1 MIEKI
6 WNIVKVEEKTAT
18 NGNAYLAITVLGDDG
33 KEHKSTVFDASLFQV
48 FKNNKA
54 IKVQLDKPEG
64 KVQWQVKSAVSVADG
79 LAPPTTPAPPI
90 QQETGR
96 VNTDI
101 KEENQPRDGFPA
113 TWENKPDARTL
124 DIHQQVAVKEIG
136 ELWRC
141 GHITE
146 TDAVNKKL
154 IAWYMNWIYRT
165 VGIDVHY
172 K

>member
-6 WNIVKVEEKTAT
+6 WNVVRVEEKAAT

-79 LAPPTTPAPPI
+79 LQPAVNPNDTEIP
-90 QQETGR
+90 QQKEVA
-96 VNTDI
+96 VNT
-101 KEENQPRDGFPA
+101 ENLVRTADA
-113 TWENKPDARTL
+113 NVPDARTL
-124 DIHQQVAVKEIG
+124 DIHRQVAVKEIG

-146 TDAVNKKL
+146 DDPVNKKL

>member
-1 MIEKI
+1 MSEILGSI
-6 WNIVKVEEKTAT
+6 TKVE
-18 NGNAYLAITVLGDDG
+18 DDDYQG
-33 KEHKSTVFDASLFQV
+33 KA
-48 FKNNKA
+48 FK
-54 IKVQLDKPEG
+54 KVTL
-64 KVQWQVKSAVSVADG
+64 ADG
-79 LAPPTTPAPPI
+79 QVLKVKYGREGMLKAKWGILVEGTAVKFTMGEYSGKPFVLDIESIAELLKPAANPNGTEMP
-90 QQETGR
+90 QQKEVA
-96 VNTDI
+96 VNT
-101 KEENQPRDGFPA
+101 ENLVRTADA
-113 TWENKPDARTL
+113 NVPDARTL
-124 DIHQQVAVKEIG
+124 DIHRQVAVKEIG